1 MTNPRP
7 ETLLL
12 YLFMLLFS
20 LQASA
25 TSVLPISLQRMA
37 AAADVIFHGKV
48 ISNEVKLDPI
58 SGNVAT
64 FTTFQVTELV
74 KGKANKTHTIKQIGG
89 QLPGSNVRQSIHGVP
104 GFNAGME
111 YVVFLPK
118 ASSLGFA
125 SPIGLSQ
132 GSFDVHRLNGES
144 VISSRRAAAAVS
156 DSAAQQTP
164 PGLPSAIETGPS
176 ADAGSVQLTDFLQGV
191 RTMVKE

>member
-1 MTNPRP
+1 MTNPRF
-7 ETLLL
+7 ETYLISLCLL
-12 YLFMLLFS
+12 FFS

-25 TSVLPISLQRMA
+25 TSLLPISLPRMA

-48 ISNEVKLDPI
+48 ISNEVKLDPV

-74 KGKANKTHTIKQIGG
+74 KGNAGTTHTIKQIGG
-89 QLPGSNVRQSIHGVP
+89 QLPGANVRQTIHGVP
-104 GFNAGME
+104 RFDTGEE

-144 VISSRRAAAAVS
+144 VISSGRAAAAVS
-156 DSAAQQTP
+156 DTAAQQTP

-176 ADAGSVQLTDFLQGV
+176 ADAGSVQLVDFLQGV
-191 RTMVKE
+191 RAMVKE